1 MSYPVML
8 NLEGRLV
15 LVVGGGRVALRK
27 TRGFLEAGAV
37 VRLVAPALTQEL
49 ANLARAGE
57 IEWLA
62 REYDTLDLEGCW
74 LAVAATDSEETN
86 RRVGEEADQA
96 GIWVNVVDRPEICGF
111 SVPAHFRQ
119 GELTVSVSTGGASPM
134 LAARIKNDL
143 ASLFDP
149 TWADYCRLLSAL
161 RTRVLGAGQGSDENK
176 KVFEA
181 VLEAD
186 LLSPLRAG
194 DRAEVEAR
202 LKKAAGVTLEDLE
215 ATP

>member
-1 MSYPVML
+1 ML

-15 LVVGGGRVALRK
+15 LVAGGGRVALRK

-49 ANLARAGE
+49 ANLAQAGE

-74 LAVAATDSEETN
+74 LAVAATDSRETN
-86 RRVGEEADQA
+86 QRIGEEADQA

-119 GELTVSVSTGGASPM
+119 GELTVSVSHGRGQPHAGGPDQERPG
-134 LAARIKNDL
+134 LPLRPL
-143 ASLFDP
+143 LG
-149 TWADYCRLLSAL
+149 RLLPA
-161 RTRVLGAGQGSDENK
+161 
-176 KVFEA
+176 
-181 VLEAD
+181 
-186 LLSPLRAG
+186 PLRAPDQG
-194 DRAEVEAR
+194 SRRGAR
-202 LKKAAGVTLEDLE
+202 LGREQKSLRGRLGGRPALAA
-215 ATP
+215 